1 MVVKS
6 TGQGWWGRRRG
17 CVILFL
23 VVRTNCRFFFLR
35 SLRLS
40 EQRRK
45 DRLLWGSARIGFTK
59 GSITDNVVGNPILG
73 VVDELVNVD
82 VKVSF
87 ISFNFLDSLVLGSTY
102 TNPKSPDLY
111 VPQPLPSL
119 VPILTVV
126 ADYNHS
132 TSSTLSSKLTVTM
145 TAAPTPNKLVTR
157 SISTPPL
164 AHLPDKAYAKASEIY
179 ST

>member
-6 TGQGWWGRRRG
+6 TGQGWWGGRRG

-87 ISFNFLDSLVLGSTY
+87 IPSTGE
-102 TNPKSPDLY
+102 T
-111 VPQPLPSL
+111 
-119 VPILTVV
+119 
-126 ADYNHS
+126 
-132 TSSTLSSKLTVTM
+132 
-145 TAAPTPNKLVTR
+145 
-157 SISTPPL
+157 
-164 AHLPDKAYAKASEIY
+164 
-179 ST
+179 